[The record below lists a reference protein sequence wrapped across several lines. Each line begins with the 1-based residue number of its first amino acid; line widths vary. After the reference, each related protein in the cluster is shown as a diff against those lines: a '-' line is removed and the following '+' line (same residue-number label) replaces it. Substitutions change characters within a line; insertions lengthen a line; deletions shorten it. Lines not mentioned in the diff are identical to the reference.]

1 MFSLAC
7 DYLHHYSYPYTLSL
21 LESAVMAVSVVA
33 VILVISLTVNSVM
46 IFCVWQLWKKTRQ
59 APTIKTNVTNA
70 IIHNSNKDDIYKQ
83 VDNYPVESD
92 MQGNQAYINNLKCWP
107 ANNGLVHVRGG
118 VHIRHIYTQ

>member
-1 MFSLAC
+1 M
-7 DYLHHYSYPYTLSL
+7 
-21 LESAVMAVSVVA
+21 VVA

-46 IFCVWQLWKKTRQ
+46 ILCVWQLWKKTQ

-70 IIHNSNKDDIYKQ
+70 IIHNSNEDDIYKQ

-107 ANNGLVHVRGG
+107 VNNGPVHVRDES
-118 VHIRHIYTQ
+118 VPEEDEYIYVTYTHNKTHCGNGEREQ